1 MIIIG
6 DIVSL
11 KSSSALMGGQT
22 SSPLFD
28 WGLPEVSTYREMTIW
43 YHCEPMGQIVISL

>member
-1 MIIIG
+1 MIIMG

-11 KSSSALMGGQT
+11 KSSSAFMGGQT

-28 WGLPEVSTYREMTIW
+28 WGLPEVSPYREMTTW
-43 YHCEPMGQIVISL
+43 PMGSQWYQILSLR